1 MGLQLDP
8 MMVLYFALGL
18 VLLYIIGWL
27 LLAPL
32 TFLLKLSRSS
42 VLGAILRVVLNL
54 IGGIFRVTIP
64 LNPLNAVI
72 AGVLGLPG
80 VLLLL
85 LIKLIFH

>member
-32 TFLLKLSRSS
+32 KFLLKLSLSS
-42 VLGAILRVVLNL
+42 VLGAILLVVLNL

-80 VLLLL
+80 RIAAFVN
-85 LIKLIFH
+85 

>member
-32 TFLLKLSRSS
+32 KFLLKLSLSS
-42 VLGAILRVVLNL
+42 VLGAILLVILNL
-54 IGGIFRVTIP
+54 IGGIFRVTI
-64 LNPLNAVI
+64 PLNAVI